1 MKKFVRLNRSG
12 FTLIEVIVVAAIIAI
27 LAGILVPMI
36 FSQVEESRT
45 SKAKGDAKSIQT
57 AIQMFKKDVG
67 KWPYYTD
74 NTPGAPVTCSFLHTG
89 TDAQVPTLSAGF
101 DDTTSVALADQL
113 ESNKFGYVATMW
125 KGPYLTENTLDPWG
139 KAYVINAGNFDSNPP
154 EIVWVMSAGPDGV
167 IQTPAQAKELCT
179 TVPVPPALPAPISPC
194 DDIGI
199 RLN

>member
-45 SKAKGDAKSIQT
+45 SKAKGDVKTIQT
-57 AIQMFKKDVG
+57 AFQMFRRDVG
-67 KWPYYTD
+67 KWPYYTQFNAD
-74 NTPGAPVTCSFLHTG
+74 GTYVTCSLLHTG
-89 TDAQVPTLSAGF
+89 AAADLPVLSAGF
-101 DDTTSVALADQL
+101 DNSNPAQTIPIIDQL
-113 ESNKFGYVATMW
+113 ASNKFGYNATMW
-125 KGPYLTENTLDPWG
+125 KGPYLPDSSLDPWG
-139 KAYVINAGNFDSNPP
+139 KSYVINAGNLDSIPP
-154 EIVWVMSAGPDGV
+154 EVVWIMSAGPDGV
-167 IQTPAQAKELCT
+167 IQTPSQAKELCT
-179 TVPVPPALPAPISPC
+179 DLAGAAISPC